1 MPVFLS
7 GTEEPRELQSTGSQ
21 ELDTTEQT
29 FTTEVYKV
37 IPNTVH
43 GFTHQIVTGIIN
55 TNSR

>member
-43 GFTHQIVTGIIN
+43 GFTHQIVMGIN